1 MVNLATRYFPSEIIN
16 SNKVQV
22 YKGLDITTNK
32 NSLLEHHI
40 TTNKNSLLEHQNI
53 LHHFLV
59 KFQEVFQ
66 GVHGE
71 ES

>member
-1 MVNLATRYFPSEIIN
+1 M
-16 SNKVQV
+16 QV

-66 GVHGE
+66 GVHGG